1 MKAAAA
7 VAEILKRE
15 GVAFLIGY
23 PVNPIIEA
31 AAEADIRTIIVRQ
44 ERTGLHMAD
53 AVSRIASGE
62 RIGVFA
68 MQHGPGAENSFGG
81 VAQAYGD
88 SVPIVVLPAGYPR
101 RLINLPPNFN
111 SFINHHHVTKWA
123 EQVVMAD
130 AVPDAMRRAFT
141 QVKNG
146 RPRPV
151 LVEIPRD
158 VLGED
163 VPEPLQYRPAP
174 RLRTA
179 PDPRDV
185 ARVAEALVAAER
197 PVIYA
202 GQGVHYARAW
212 QALRELVELLE
223 APVTTSLQGKSAF
236 PETHHLSLGSGG
248 RSIGKHLHHFLTN
261 ADLIFGIGCSF
272 ATTNYGVAMPTGKR
286 IVHATLDPTD
296 LNKDVPAELALIG
309 DAGLTLQALVAE
321 VKDRLRGGP
330 RGRAGAVAQE
340 IKTLKTEWL
349 SQWMPRLTSNA
360 KPLSPYRVLWDLM
373 HTVDVSRTIITHD
386 AGSPRDQISPFWEPV
401 TPLSY
406 IGWGKTTQLGTGLGY
421 AMGAKLA
428 APDKLCVNVWG
439 DAAIGFTGMDFETAV
454 RERIPI
460 LSVLLN
466 NFSMAIEL
474 KVMKVATEKYR
485 STDISGHYADMARAF
500 GGHGERVTEPGEI
513 IPAIKRALRKTEEG
527 VPALLEL
534 ITEKAVD
541 FSIYGA
547 GARVARSG
555 RAVQG
560 ARPEDGR
567 GDPHHAPLLGR
578 GRGHPRRRVLEARA
592 RHRPAEARPA
602 ADAAVDRRQ
611 QRGGDAACRAAGRR
625 LDPLLHHP
633 RAVPRRRREDV
644 RVRGGGPPRGPRRPL
659 RRPRELLARRRPGAR
674 ARDGSAVCPA
684 GPRGRR
690 DARRLYGLRPARAS
704 RRAAGGVRRWR
715 RFQVHCAADGPAL
728 SDARAARAAGRRGDP
743 ALPPPLGH
751 RRGPRRPPPSAAV
764 SRTGGSGSGGP
775 GRSCLPSGPRRRA
788 RLAGPGASPP
798 GPRGRPPRPLA
809 RRRSGR
815 AARACARPRRSP
827 HRSRGSRPSGAR
839 GGSGT

>member
-15 GVAFLIGY
+15 GVGFLIGY

-53 AVSRIASGE
+53 AVSRISSGE
-62 RIGVFA
+62 RIGVFP

-101 RLINLPPNFN
+101 RLINIPPNFN
-111 SFINHHHVTKWA
+111 SFINYQHVTKWA

-158 VLGED
+158 VLGEE

-513 IPAIKRALRKTEEG
+513 VPAIKRAIRKTEEG
-527 VPALLEL
+527 VPVLLEF

-541 FSIYGA
+541 FSMY
-547 GARVARSG
+547 
-555 RAVQG
+555 
-560 ARPEDGR
+560 
-567 GDPHHAPLLGR
+567 
-578 GRGHPRRRVLEARA
+578 
-592 RHRPAEARPA
+592 
-602 ADAAVDRRQ
+602 
-611 QRGGDAACRAAGRR
+611 
-625 LDPLLHHP
+625 
-633 RAVPRRRREDV
+633 
-644 RVRGGGPPRGPRRPL
+644 
-659 RRPRELLARRRPGAR
+659 
-674 ARDGSAVCPA
+674 
-684 GPRGRR
+684 
-690 DARRLYGLRPARAS
+690 
-704 RRAAGGVRRWR
+704 
-715 RFQVHCAADGPAL
+715 
-728 SDARAARAAGRRGDP
+728 
-743 ALPPPLGH
+743 
-751 RRGPRRPPPSAAV
+751 
-764 SRTGGSGSGGP
+764 
-775 GRSCLPSGPRRRA
+775 
-788 RLAGPGASPP
+788 
-798 GPRGRPPRPLA
+798 
-809 RRRSGR
+809 
-815 AARACARPRRSP
+815 
-827 HRSRGSRPSGAR
+827 
-839 GGSGT
+839 GSGTGGG